1 MRGAASQRNK
11 SVIRGRLVTA
21 AASQTV
27 ARSNCRIRRP
37 LTILSAVRPR
47 LANGRGA
54 FDIWDCLFP
63 SAAAVIKTGLCC
75 VTSLC
80 KIWGSL
86 NRGFER
92 EKNVKENLRCSL
104 IKKKKKKS

>member
-47 LANGRGA
+47 LVNRRGA
-54 FDIWDCLFP
+54 FDICNCLFP
-63 SAAAVIKTGLCC
+63 LAAVSTAARSG
-75 VTSLC
+75 
-80 KIWGSL
+80 
-86 NRGFER
+86 N
-92 EKNVKENLRCSL
+92 
-104 IKKKKKKS
+104 

>member
-37 LTILSAVRPR
+37 LTILSAVRPQ
-47 LANGRGA
+47 LVNSRGA
-54 FDIWDCLFP
+54 FDISNCLFP
-63 SAAAVIKTGLCC
+63 SAAVSAAAHRGNYKRVVLCDITVLNLGTLNESLQNLYASGVI
-75 VTSLC
+75 
-80 KIWGSL
+80 
-86 NRGFER
+86 
-92 EKNVKENLRCSL
+92 
-104 IKKKKKKS
+104 